1 MLQNIGN
8 IITVSKR
15 EITASRTAE
24 MFEETLNIASSPI
37 AEETS
42 AIRRTNFPEFILVR
56 WLLYKRDRYQLPFSY
71 KSSL

>member
-8 IITVSKR
+8 IIRVSKR
-15 EITASRTAE
+15 EITAS
-24 MFEETLNIASSPI
+24 PI
-37 AEETS
+37 AEVSS

-56 WLLYKRDRYQLPFSY
+56 WLSYKRDRYQLPFSY